1 MIESNLLYIAIL
13 VFVLMLIGLVLT
25 ALEFR
30 HGAPHR
36 QEEEAQKKVQKSDSS
51 QR

>member
-1 MIESNLLYIAIL
+1 MIASNLLYIAIL

-36 QEEEAQKKVQKSDSS
+36 QEEEARKNLQESDTS
-51 QR
+51 QQ

>member
-13 VFVLMLIGLVLT
+13 VFVLMLVGLVLT

-30 HGAPHR
+30 YGAPHR
-36 QEEEAQKKVQKSDSS
+36 QEEKVRRKAQEAEAS